1 MKFTPHRL
9 SKDGSGLNGIYL
21 QQHERNMILEDRK
34 VKVRRGSIKSSE
46 GRETSQELAS
56 EHDAHKTFNY
66 DGRLHHIASP
76 AGEFTPDDNHHHSS
90 KSNLIAILALAQI
103 FNSV

>member
-21 QQHERNMILEDRK
+21 QQHERNMTLEDRK
-34 VKVRRGSIKSSE
+34 VRVRRGSIKSSE
-46 GRETSQELAS
+46 GREAFPEMAD

-76 AGEFTPDDNHHHSS
+76 AGEFLPGDNHHHSS

-103 FNSV
+103 FSSV